1 MVKWTTQNLG
11 ALATVSAGNSAPQDK
26 SLFQDGRHPFVRT
39 ADVGRVRFGIIE
51 STSDYLNDAGIAKLR
66 RFPRGT
72 ILFPKSGASTYLN
85 HRVMMGFDGYVAS
98 HLATIQSTKGKIHP
112 KFLLY
117 FLHTVDARDLV
128 QDQSYPSLNLP
139 LIESISV
146 PLPSLFEQKQ
156 IVAVLDK
163 VFEGIDTATANT
175 KSKID
180 ALTNLKKS
188 VLHQAF
194 IGGLTSPSNDA

>member
-1 MVKWTTQNLG
+1 MAKWTTKALG
-11 ALATVSAGNSAPQDK
+11 DLAAVSAGNSAPQDK
-26 SLFQDGRHPFVRT
+26 SLFKDGRHPFVRT

-51 STSDYLNDAGIAKLR
+51 STLDYLNDAGIAKLR

-98 HLATIQSTKGKIHP
+98 HLATIQAKEEKLHP

-146 PLPSLFEQKQ
+146 PLPPLAEQQQ
-156 IVAVLDK
+156 IVDVLDDSSAAIGAAIANSK
-163 VFEGIDTATANT
+163 AKIDSLAELKQSILDRAFAGELTAN
-175 KSKID
+175 
-180 ALTNLKKS
+180 KS
-188 VLHQAF
+188 V
-194 IGGLTSPSNDA
+194 S